1 MPTADDFFQT
11 EIRIGTV
18 VQAEQFQR
26 AKKPAIKLLIDFG
39 PELGL
44 RRSSAQLTVH
54 YTPEQLIGRQIAA
67 AVNIGERNIGGFTS
81 QVLVLGALPQPAE
94 VVLLSPDHPI
104 PNGTRVG

>member
-1 MPTADDFFQT
+1 MPTPAEFFAID
-11 EIRIGTV
+11 IRIGTI
-18 VQAEQFQR
+18 VQADPFPA

-54 YTPEQLIGRQIAA
+54 YDPASLTGRQVAA
-67 AVNIGERNIGGFTS
+67 VVNIGERNIGGFIS
-81 QVLVLGALPQPAE
+81 QVLVLGGLPQPTE
-94 VVLLSPDHPI
+94 VVLLAIDHPV

>member
-1 MPTADDFFQT
+1 VPTVDDFFAT
-11 EIRIGTV
+11 EIRIGTII
-18 VQAEQFQR
+18 QADPFQA

-39 PELGL
+39 PEIGL

-54 YTPEQLIGRQIAA
+54 YEPESLIGRQVAA
-67 AVNIGERNIGGFTS
+67 AVNIGERNIAGFTS

-94 VVLLSPDHPI
+94 VVLLSPDHAV

>member
-18 VQAEQFQR
+18 VQAEQFQG

-54 YTPEQLIGRQIAA
+54 YTPEQLVGRQIAA

-94 VVLLSPDHPI
+94 VVLLSPDHAI

>member
-1 MPTADDFFQT
+1 MPTPADFFAID
-11 EIRIGTV
+11 IRIGTI
-18 VQAEQFQR
+18 VQADPFPS

-54 YTPEQLIGRQIAA
+54 YDPASLHGRQVAA
-67 AVNIGERNIGGFTS
+67 VVNIGERNIAGFSS
-81 QVLVLGALPQPAE
+81 QVLVLGGLPQPSE
-94 VVLLSPDHPI
+94 VVLLAIDHPV